1 MLVPGA
7 AARLFL
13 MLLVAPTDLRPPR
26 GLSCWTW
33 PLCVPVGGGPP
44 ARSPHASFARS
55 GRSRS
60 PARPCRRPPA
70 PRQFLPVSS
79 TPAVRRHH
87 RPPAPRLGPPLVPA
101 APRQAQQRCPASRWP
116 PVGRGS
122 VPICCPARPCRR
134 PPAPRQFLPVSS
146 TPVVRRHHRPPAPRP
161 GPQPYKQTLN
171 NVCTRPV
178 VQCLPMG
185 RCAYPRLGLLVWAV
199 HPIRRHCTR
208 SDRVQRHVR
217 GTAPRNGC
225 SAPCVVEALEV
236 VGLIAQ
242 RCYAT

>member
-1 MLVPGA
+1 MVPGA
-7 AARLFL
+7 AARLFP

-26 GLSCWTW
+26 GLSCWTC
-33 PLCVPVGGGPP
+33 PLCVPVGGGRAWPGFEIDHSE
-44 ARSPHASFARS
+44 RS
-55 GRSRS
+55 SRVAIS
-60 PARPCRRPPA
+60 RAGRRPPA
-70 PRQFLPVSS
+70 PRP
-79 TPAVRRHH
+79 
-87 RPPAPRLGPPLVPA
+87 GPPLVPA

-122 VPICCPARPCRR
+122 VPICCPARSCRC

-161 GPQPYKQTLN
+161 GPQPHKQTLN
-171 NVCTRPV
+171 NVRTRPV

-217 GTAPRNGC
+217 GAAPRNGC
-225 SAPCVVEALEV
+225 SAPCVVEALDV

>member
-1 MLVPGA
+1 MCLCVCAYVFVAECLCLRVGTCMLVPGA

-60 PARPCRRPPA
+60 
-70 PRQFLPVSS
+70 
-79 TPAVRRHH
+79 
-87 RPPAPRLGPPLVPA
+87 
-101 APRQAQQRCPASRWP
+101 
-116 PVGRGS
+116 
-122 VPICCPARPCRR
+122 PARPCRR

-217 GTAPRNGC
+217 GAAPRNGC